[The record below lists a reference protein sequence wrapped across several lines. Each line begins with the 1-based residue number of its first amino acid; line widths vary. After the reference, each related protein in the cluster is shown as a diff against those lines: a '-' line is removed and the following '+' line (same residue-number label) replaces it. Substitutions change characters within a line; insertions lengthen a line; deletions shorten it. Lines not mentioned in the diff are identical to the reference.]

1 MCSNNS
7 AIVVEHL
14 SKCYHIYETPR
25 ARLKQFV
32 YPSIK
37 RLIGR
42 KDINNYYREFWS
54 VKDISFE
61 IKKGETVGIIG
72 NNGAGKSTL
81 LQMICG
87 TLNPTEGQVTINGRI
102 AALLELG
109 SGFNMDFTGK
119 ENVYLNAA
127 VLGLSKKEIDLKYQD
142 IVDFA
147 DIKDFMDQPVK
158 TYSSGMIAR
167 LAFSV
172 AVQVNPDIL
181 IVDEA
186 LSVGDMAFQEKSFSK
201 MKEIRDTGTSILF
214 VSHSLS
220 AVRNFC
226 DKAVWVQKGQIR
238 MIGERLDVC
247 DAYQQETEGKN
258 TLAKPVGSASNIP
271 LEHDNEKKI
280 KLHDVTCSKK
290 IYEMGEDIHLSF
302 SLSFSE
308 NNLKYGIGVV
318 IYDMKGN
325 IITILNTLR
334 DEVIMT
340 GTRDT
345 ISLKILNNHFGPG
358 EYHIT
363 ASVSDELGMFPYDKL
378 EYVTSF
384 KIKME
389 RNSSGLAKVDGVLRC
404 DHEWEGV

>member
-1 MCSNNS
+1 MYSNKS
-7 AIVVEHL
+7 AIIIEHL

-25 ARLKQFV
+25 ARLKQFI
-32 YPSIK
+32 YPTIK

-42 KDINNYYREFWS
+42 KEINNYYREFWS
-54 VKDISFE
+54 VKDVSFD

-87 TLNPTEGQVTINGRI
+87 TLNPTEGQVTVNGRI

-201 MKEIRDTGTSILF
+201 MKEIRDMGTSILF

-226 DKAVWVQKGQIR
+226 DKAVWVEKGQIR

-258 TLAKPVGSASNIP
+258 TLPKSAGSATNLP
-271 LEHDNEKKI
+271 LQHDDEKKI
-280 KLHDVTCSKK
+280 KLHEVKCSKK
-290 IYEMGEDIHLSF
+290 LYEMGEDILLSF
-302 SLSFSE
+302 KLSFSE
-308 NNLKYGIGVV
+308 ENLKYGLGIV

-325 IITILNTLR
+325 IISILNTLR

-340 GTRDT
+340 GKRDE

-378 EYVTSF
+378 EYISSF
-384 KIKME
+384 KITME